1 MYLWPRDILKGKLFS
16 DKPLCCI
23 SFELFQQISIFEQ
36 PEVGVYF
43 CKNLLLL
50 CCKLSTESFML
61 AFVANTVTV
70 TIWAS
75 YSVKMLEVATFH

>member
-1 MYLWPRDILKGKLFS
+1 MASGHFKRKAV
-16 DKPLCCI
+16 
-23 SFELFQQISIFEQ
+23 FEQ
-36 PEVGVYF
+36 LEVGVDF

-61 AFVANTVTV
+61 AFLANTVTV